1 MRFALYLFD
10 DEDISK
16 DADRVIFIELKGK
29 DIAHAIKQI
38 NETIDDWV
46 LAFNIRP
53 AKMDARVVAS
63 STPNPKFIRAD
74 LLRLENRL
82 YEYGKGDVLIA
93 SKYLE
98 EDV

>member
-29 DIAHAIKQI
+29 DIHHAIKQI
-38 NETIDDWV
+38 DETIGDWV
-46 LAFNIRP
+46 VAFKIRP

-63 STPNPKFIRAD
+63 SIPNPKFIRAD

>member
-1 MRFALYLFD
+1 MMFQKLSTINSVNYL
-10 DEDISK
+10 K
-16 DADRVIFIELKGK
+16 LRTNNKN
-29 DIAHAIKQI
+29 AIKQI

-63 STPNPKFIRAD
+63 SIPNPKFIRAD

>member
-53 AKMDARVVAS
+53 AKMDARVVVSKIPKPRILS
-63 STPNPKFIRAD
+63 SD
-74 LLRLENRL
+74 EVRLKDKL